1 MDSHRSRTLP
11 NTTALAPVV
20 LGIDFGGTKIAT
32 AICDLACR
40 RLATRVIDAEP
51 DRGARSAFNRGV
63 HGARE
68 LLAEAA
74 SGRPLAGV
82 GVSTFGSPP
91 TSAMPATCRLR
102 KR

>member
-11 NTTALAPVV
+11 NTTAPAP
-20 LGIDFGGTKIAT
+20 
-32 AICDLACR
+32 
-40 RLATRVIDAEP
+40 AEP

-74 SGRPLAGV
+74 SGRPLAGL